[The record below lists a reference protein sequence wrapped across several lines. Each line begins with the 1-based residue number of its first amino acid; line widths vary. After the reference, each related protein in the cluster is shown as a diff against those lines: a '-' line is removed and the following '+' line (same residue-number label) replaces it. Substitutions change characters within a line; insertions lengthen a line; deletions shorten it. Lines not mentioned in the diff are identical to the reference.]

1 MQCDLHWGVVL
12 QCYVHWGVVD
22 ETVVVITFAGDV
34 TVVWML
40 VESVGGAVLLN
51 VEPVNNLITVSRDTS
66 SQKQTFS
73 KVIPALVLFHY
84 NKKVPQKF
92 YVRLTRV

>member
-1 MQCDLHWGVVL
+1 MQYDLHWGVVL

-51 VEPVNNLITVSRDTS
+51 VEPVNNLITVSRDTDILPKTDIFKS
-66 SQKQTFS
+66 YSGNCFIS
-73 KVIPALVLFHY
+73 L
-84 NKKVPQKF
+84 
-92 YVRLTRV
+92 